1 MEVHLSYT
9 KLWAEQC
16 CELQLHHGI
25 FAPGVAVG
33 NSHTL
38 QHGPHVIVIS
48 LLSGVTKANMYL
60 RGMCVHV
67 CMDAR
72 LRVLYPV
79 LSPRSSS
86 IGTASMVLSPS
97 ELIFFMD

>member
-1 MEVHLSYT
+1 MEAHLSYT

-48 LLSGVTKANMYL
+48 LLSGVTTANMYL
-60 RGMCVHV
+60 RGLCVDVCVHACV
-67 CMDAR
+67 CYTQCFHPD
-72 LRVLYPV
+72 P
-79 LSPRSSS
+79 PQ
-86 IGTASMVLSPS
+86 
-97 ELIFFMD
+97 